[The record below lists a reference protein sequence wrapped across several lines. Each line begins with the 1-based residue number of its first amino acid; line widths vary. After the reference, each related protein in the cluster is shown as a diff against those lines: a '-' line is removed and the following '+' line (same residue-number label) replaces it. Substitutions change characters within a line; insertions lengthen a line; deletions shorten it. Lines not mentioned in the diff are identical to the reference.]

1 MSLKI
6 TRPTT
11 KNFDKPFTTDH
22 TYEFQR
28 FLNDNGLEPEPK
40 KGLVTDGSIGRAYIN
55 VGGQRKLVGW
65 YQLWIDQSV
74 PFGRLGDYRISADQP
89 TAIWKPEH
97 QKKMK
102 ITKEQKEEIAQLQKE
117 AEGVW
122 TIGYGHTK
130 NVQEGQVIK
139 QEEAESMLLHELL
152 EYCEHVEKAVKVDLT
167 QNQFDALVSW
177 TYNLGPS
184 NLNRSTLLKVVN
196 VNNMGE
202 VPTQIKRWNKA
213 GGKVL
218 DGLVRRRKAEALMF
232 EGKDWTEV

>member
-1 MSLKI
+1 MNISEEGISLIK
-6 TRPTT
+6 
-11 KNFDKPFTTDH
+11 KF
-22 TYEFQR
+22 E
-28 FLNDNGLEPEPK
+28 GCELE
-40 KGLVTDGSIGRAYIN
+40 AYQDA
-55 VGGQRKLVGW
+55 V
-65 YQLWIDQSV
+65 
-74 PFGRLGDYRISADQP
+74 
-89 TAIWKPEH
+89 
-97 QKKMK
+97 
-102 ITKEQKEEIAQLQKE
+102 
-117 AEGVW
+117 GVW

-152 EYCEHVEKAVKVDLT
+152 EYCDYVEKAVEVDLT

-184 NLNRSTLLKVVN
+184 NLNRSTMLKVVN
-196 VNNMGE
+196 ANNMGE

-232 EGKDWTEV
+232 EGKNWAEV